1 MGNQLRRSPL
11 HSHPEVTAV
20 RMSHTTSSH
29 SMMTH
34 PNMSHTD
41 VNQMSHGQMS
51 HGQMS
56 QAQMTRQNMTHT
68 QSETINIKQEI
79 NCIEQ
84 DLDSDSLKID
94 E

>member
-1 MGNQLRRSPL
+1 MN
-11 HSHPEVTAV
+11 HV
-20 RMSHTTSSH
+20 
-29 SMMTH
+29 
-34 PNMSHTD
+34 D
-41 VNQMSHGQMS
+41 VNQMT

-56 QAQMTRQNMTHT
+56 QGQMTQQSMTHT

-94 E
+94 ERYGSI

>member
-1 MGNQLRRSPL
+1 
-11 HSHPEVTAV
+11 
-20 RMSHTTSSH
+20 
-29 SMMTH
+29 MMTY

-56 QAQMTRQNMTHT
+56 QGQMSQGQMTRQNMSHT
-68 QSETINIKQEI
+68 QSEAINIKQEI

>member
-1 MGNQLRRSPL
+1 
-11 HSHPEVTAV
+11 
-20 RMSHTTSSH
+20 
-29 SMMTH
+29 MMCH
-34 PNMSHTD
+34 PNMTHVD
-41 VNQMSHGQMS
+41 VNQMSHA
-51 HGQMS
+51 QMS
-56 QAQMTRQNMTHT
+56 QGQMTQQSMTHT

>member
-34 PNMSHTD
+34 PNMSTD
-41 VNQMSHGQMS
+41 VNQMSHGQMNK
-51 HGQMS
+51 GQMS
-56 QAQMTRQNMTHT
+56 QGQINRQNMTHT

>member
-1 MGNQLRRSPL
+1 
-11 HSHPEVTAV
+11 
-20 RMSHTTSSH
+20 
-29 SMMTH
+29 MMTNMSH
-34 PNMSHTD
+34 PNMSHVD

-51 HGQMS
+51 QK
-56 QAQMTRQNMTHT
+56 QMTQQSMTHT
-68 QSETINIKQEI
+68 QSETINIKQEM

>member
-1 MGNQLRRSPL
+1 
-11 HSHPEVTAV
+11 
-20 RMSHTTSSH
+20 
-29 SMMTH
+29 MMTH

-51 HGQMS
+51 QG
-56 QAQMTRQNMTHT
+56 QMTRQNMTHT

>member
-1 MGNQLRRSPL
+1 
-11 HSHPEVTAV
+11 
-20 RMSHTTSSH
+20 
-29 SMMTH
+29 MMTH

-51 HGQMS
+51 QGQMTQQS
-56 QAQMTRQNMTHT
+56 MTHT